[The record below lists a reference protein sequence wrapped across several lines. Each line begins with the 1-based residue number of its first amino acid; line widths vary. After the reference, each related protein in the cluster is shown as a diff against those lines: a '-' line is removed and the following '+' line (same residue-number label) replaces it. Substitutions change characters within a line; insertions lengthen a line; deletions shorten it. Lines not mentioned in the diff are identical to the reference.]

1 MGHYS
6 THVYSPVNQP
16 DDLEPFLAVGRR
28 ADGFYHLEDY
38 CRSPRVNK
46 FSRYKP
52 VAYPQMDP
60 ISEAQRES
68 VAHGIT
74 LPTPVR
80 STSINGDSIIDA
92 CSLDWGYHQPT
103 GGDSEP
109 YRESDFVQ
117 GPNTSNGYYHYA
129 VPPIQVVYPRDGWT
143 FMRGSN
149 QSRSLIIYV
158 DLDPDDS
165 AINLQSYDFV
175 ASGLNLNE
183 WTLIA
188 WVDSNYMNT
197 KVFASDDT
205 ILNDG
210 EISGNT
216 IAINIPSGSGSWS
229 CDVYICMYR
238 YNNSISRYEFMPLPK
253 QDDYNPEYYT
263 LNVVDDAQQSGGG
276 VPGTD
281 TEEMSKN
288 VSFASH
294 LDGALDPDTHTF
306 VYKTAW
312 DCTDNGTAKWLLSG
326 GGDLYVKMKLS
337 NTSNSTSTINRGE
350 LQVNLEDTGF
360 VSPHTMYD
368 ENKRSISSISIPSGG
383 SVTIYLWYEA
393 LFQRMGARWDN
404 TQSDPYNNSCFSMF
418 FTRNGATLFD
428 ADIYAKKGEDKWIK
442 RST

>member
-1 MGHYS
+1 MGHNS

-28 ADGFYHLEDY
+28 ADGYYHLEDY
-38 CRSPRVNK
+38 CRSPRANK
-46 FSRYKP
+46 FARYKA
-52 VAYPQMDP
+52 VAYPQMEP
-60 ISEAQRES
+60 ISEAQRKS

-80 STSINGDSIIDA
+80 STSINGDSIMDA
-92 CSLDWGYHQPT
+92 CTLDWGYHQPT
-103 GGDSEP
+103 GGAAEP

-143 FMRGSN
+143 FLRGTDSG
-149 QSRSLIIYV
+149 RWLTIFV

-165 AINLQSYDFV
+165 ALNLQSYDFV

-188 WVDSNYMNT
+188 YVDSSYMST

-205 ILNDG
+205 ILSDG

-229 CDVYICMYR
+229 SDVYICMYR

-253 QDDYNPEYYT
+253 QDDYNPEFYT

-276 VPGTD
+276 VPGGT
-281 TEEMSKN
+281 TEEMFQN
-288 VSFASH
+288 VSFSYG
-294 LDGALDPDTHTF
+294 LSGT
-306 VYKTAW
+306 YKTAW
-312 DCTDNGTAKWLLSG
+312 DCTDGGTAKWAMKSAG
-326 GGDLYVKMKLS
+326 GLYVKMELK
-337 NTSNSTSTINRGE
+337 NTANSTSTIDRQDFE
-350 LQVNLEDTGF
+350 LDLNGLGAVTPTTLYNG
-360 VSPHTMYD
+360 
-368 ENKRSISSISIPSGG
+368 NKQSVSSITIASGATATVYMYFNAIFTGIG
-383 SVTIYLWYEA
+383 SDWV
-393 LFQRMGARWDN
+393 
-404 TQSDPYNNSCFSMF
+404 NSNKNSSWSMD
-418 FTRNGATLFD
+418 FTRNGATLFGC
-428 ADIYAKKGEDKWIK
+428 DIYAYYSQTEGWTE

>member
-28 ADGFYHLEDY
+28 ADGYYHLEDY

-60 ISEAQRES
+60 ISEAQRQS

-80 STSINGDSIIDA
+80 STSINGQSIMDA
-92 CSLDWGYHQPT
+92 CTLDWGYHQPT

-109 YRESDFVQ
+109 YRESDFIQ

-143 FMRGSN
+143 FLRGTDTG
-149 QSRSLIIYV
+149 RWLTIYV

-165 AINLQSYDFV
+165 ALNLQSYDFV

-188 WVDSNYMNT
+188 YVDSSYMNT

-205 ILNDG
+205 ILSDG

-229 CDVYICMYR
+229 SDVYICMYR
-238 YNNSISRYEFMPLPK
+238 YNNSISRYEFMSLPK

-276 VPGTD
+276 VPGGT
-281 TEEMSKN
+281 TEEMFQN
-288 VSFASH
+288 VSFSYG
-294 LDGALDPDTHTF
+294 LSST
-306 VYKTAW
+306 YKTAW
-312 DCTDNGTAKWLLSG
+312 DCTDGGTAKWAMKSAG
-326 GGDLYVKMKLS
+326 GLYVKMELK
-337 NTSNSTSTINRGE
+337 NTSNSASTIDRQDFE
-350 LQVNLEDTGF
+350 LDLNGLGAVTPTTLYNA
-360 VSPHTMYD
+360 
-368 ENKRSISSISIPSGG
+368 NKQSVSSISIASGG
-383 SVTIYLWYEA
+383 TATVYMYFNAIFTGI
-393 LFQRMGARWDN
+393 G
-404 TQSDPYNNSCFSMF
+404 SDWLNSNKNSSWSMD
-418 FTRNGATLFD
+418 FTRNGATLFGC
-428 ADIYAKKGEDKWIK
+428 DIYAYYSQTEGWTE

>member
-28 ADGFYHLEDY
+28 ADGYYHLEDY

-60 ISEAQRES
+60 ISEAQRQS

-80 STSINGDSIIDA
+80 STSINGQSIMDA
-92 CSLDWGYHQPT
+92 CTLDWGYHQPT

-143 FMRGSN
+143 FMRGTDSG
-149 QSRSLIIYV
+149 RWLTIYV

-165 AINLQSYDFV
+165 ALNLQSYDFV

-188 WVDSNYMNT
+188 YVDSSYMNT

-276 VPGTD
+276 VPGGT
-281 TEEMSKN
+281 TEEMFQN
-288 VSFASH
+288 VSFSYG
-294 LDGALDPDTHTF
+294 LNGT
-306 VYKTAW
+306 YKTAW
-312 DCTDNGTAKWLLSG
+312 DCTDGGTAKWAMKSAG
-326 GGDLYVKMKLS
+326 GLYVKMELK
-337 NTSNSTSTINRGE
+337 NTSNSASTIDRQDFE
-350 LQVNLEDTGF
+350 LDLNGLGAVTPTTLYN
-360 VSPHTMYD
+360 S
-368 ENKRSISSISIPSGG
+368 NKQSVSSISIASGG
-383 SVTIYLWYEA
+383 TATVYMYFNAIFTGI
-393 LFQRMGARWDN
+393 G
-404 TQSDPYNNSCFSMF
+404 SDWVNSNKNSSWSMD
-418 FTRNGATLFD
+418 FTRNGATLFGC
-428 ADIYAKKGEDKWIK
+428 DIYAYYSQTEGWTE

>member
-1 MGHYS
+1 MGHTS

-28 ADGFYHLEDY
+28 ADGYYHLEDY
-38 CRSPRVNK
+38 CRSPRANK
-46 FSRYKP
+46 FARYKA

-80 STSINGDSIIDA
+80 STSINGDSIMDA

-103 GGDSEP
+103 GGASEP

-143 FMRGSN
+143 FMRGTDSG
-149 QSRSLIIYV
+149 RWLTIYV

-165 AINLQSYDFV
+165 ALNLQSYDFV

-188 WVDSNYMNT
+188 YVDSSYMNT

-205 ILNDG
+205 ILSDG

-276 VPGTD
+276 VPGGT
-281 TEEMSKN
+281 TEEMFQN
-288 VSFASH
+288 VSFSYG
-294 LDGALDPDTHTF
+294 LSST
-306 VYKTAW
+306 YKTAW
-312 DCTDNGTAKWLLSG
+312 DCTDGGTAKWAMKSAG
-326 GGDLYVKMKLS
+326 GLYVKMELK
-337 NTSNSTSTINRGE
+337 NTSNSASTIDRQDFE
-350 LQVNLEDTGF
+350 LDLNGLGAVTPTTLYNA
-360 VSPHTMYD
+360 
-368 ENKRSISSISIPSGG
+368 NKQSVSSISIASGG
-383 SVTIYLWYEA
+383 TATVYMYFNAIFTGI
-393 LFQRMGARWDN
+393 G
-404 TQSDPYNNSCFSMF
+404 SDWVNSNKNSSWSMD
-418 FTRNGATLFD
+418 FTRNGATLFGC
-428 ADIYAKKGEDKWIK
+428 DIYAYYSQTEGWTE

>member
-28 ADGFYHLEDY
+28 ADGYYHLEDY

-60 ISEAQRES
+60 ISETQRES

-80 STSINGDSIIDA
+80 STSINGDSIMDA

-103 GGDSEP
+103 GGASEP

-143 FMRGSN
+143 FMRGTDSG
-149 QSRSLIIYV
+149 RWLTIYV

-165 AINLQSYDFV
+165 ALNLQSYDFV

-188 WVDSNYMNT
+188 YVDSNYMST

-205 ILNDG
+205 ILSYG

-276 VPGTD
+276 VPGGT
-281 TEEMSKN
+281 TEEMFQN
-288 VSFASH
+288 VSFSYG
-294 LDGALDPDTHTF
+294 LSST
-306 VYKTAW
+306 YKTAW
-312 DCTDNGTAKWLLSG
+312 DCTDGGTAKWAMKSAG
-326 GGDLYVKMKLS
+326 GLYVKMELK
-337 NTSNSTSTINRGE
+337 NTSNSASTIDRQDFE
-350 LQVNLEDTGF
+350 LDLNGLGAVTPTTLYN
-360 VSPHTMYD
+360 S
-368 ENKRSISSISIPSGG
+368 NKQSVSSISIASGG
-383 SVTIYLWYEA
+383 TAAVYMYFNAIFTGI
-393 LFQRMGARWDN
+393 G
-404 TQSDPYNNSCFSMF
+404 SDWVNSNKNSSWSMD
-418 FTRNGATLFD
+418 FTRNGATLFGC
-428 ADIYAKKGEDKWIK
+428 DIYAYYSQTEGWTE

>member
-28 ADGFYHLEDY
+28 ADGYYHLEDY

-80 STSINGDSIIDA
+80 STSINGQSIMDA
-92 CSLDWGYHQPT
+92 CTLDWGYHQPT
-103 GGDSEP
+103 GGTSEP

-143 FMRGSN
+143 FLRGTDSG
-149 QSRSLIIYV
+149 RWLTIYA

-165 AINLQSYDFV
+165 ALNLQSYDFV

-183 WTLIA
+183 WRLIA
-188 WVDSNYMNT
+188 YVDSNYMNT

-205 ILNDG
+205 ILSDG

-276 VPGTD
+276 VPGGT
-281 TEEMSKN
+281 TEEMFQN
-288 VSFASH
+288 VSFSYG
-294 LDGALDPDTHTF
+294 LNDT
-306 VYKTAW
+306 YKTAW
-312 DCTDNGTAKWLLSG
+312 DCTDGGTAKWAMKSAG
-326 GGDLYVKMKLS
+326 GLYVKMELK
-337 NTSNSTSTINRGE
+337 NTSNSASTIDRQDFE
-350 LQVNLEDTGF
+350 LDLNGLGF
-360 VSPHTMYD
+360 VTPTTLYNS
-368 ENKRSISSISIPSGG
+368 NKQSVSSITIASGG
-383 SVTIYLWYEA
+383 TATVYMYFNAIFTGI
-393 LFQRMGARWDN
+393 G
-404 TQSDPYNNSCFSMF
+404 SDWVNSNKNSSWSMD
-418 FTRNGATLFD
+418 FTRNGATLFGC
-428 ADIYAKKGEDKWIK
+428 DIYAYYSQTEGWTE

>member
-80 STSINGDSIIDA
+80 STSINMQSIVDA
-92 CSLDWGYHQPT
+92 CTLDWGYHQPT
-103 GGDSEP
+103 GGASEP

-143 FMRGSN
+143 FMRGTDSG
-149 QSRSLIIYV
+149 RWLTIYV

-165 AINLQSYDFV
+165 ALNLQSYDFV
-175 ASGLNLNE
+175 AQGLNLNE

-188 WVDSNYMNT
+188 YVDSNYMNT

-276 VPGTD
+276 VPGGS
-281 TEEMSKN
+281 TEEMFQN
-288 VSFASH
+288 VSFSYG
-294 LDGALDPDTHTF
+294 LYGT
-306 VYKTAW
+306 YKTAW
-312 DCTDNGTAKWLLSG
+312 DCTDGGTAKWAMKSAG
-326 GGDLYVKMKLS
+326 GLYVKMELK
-337 NTSNSTSTINRGE
+337 NTANSASTIDRQDFE
-350 LQVNLEDTGF
+350 LDLNGLGAVTPTTLYNA
-360 VSPHTMYD
+360 
-368 ENKRSISSISIPSGG
+368 NKQSVSSISIASGG
-383 SVTIYLWYEA
+383 TATVYMYFNAIFTGI
-393 LFQRMGARWDN
+393 G
-404 TQSDPYNNSCFSMF
+404 SDWVNSNKNSSWSMD
-418 FTRNGATLFD
+418 FTRNGATLFGC
-428 ADIYAKKGEDKWIK
+428 DIYAYYSQTEGWTE